1 MSDSEDENSRGKMGG
16 FTSSDSPNKKKK
28 KKRSVSGSGQRNY
41 CFDINLIESNNDRFT
56 EVSFRD
62 LVAKEEQE
70 RMKNKMNGLSNG
82 ASGGIDPYASDDDD
96 QLKALAAKYENKYAQ
111 MAATSK
117 KQPKKRKAVEYD
129 DIGDG
134 YDEDDP
140 FIDNSECFDEVVPQ
154 EMTTAHGGFYINTG
168 SLEFKANDRAVF
180 ELSSEDSAE
189 DAKTKKS
196 PKNLLKKK
204 VEVKLKKAKMINTDV
219 KTGVKRARV
228 INTERKKPGPKP
240 KVKDT
245 EVLEKKTEVSAV
257 NKRVEEV
264 KSSEAVSSKPVEIS
278 ELEAQLNALSKG
290 SSEKPKAEYLGVKIT
305 KVPAPPPA
313 KPVQTSDIEGSSSS
327 PASSSLTKPSMPTA
341 KPYTQAG
348 KPPPASGKVLSKSVT
363 VTEPTPEAPKEKA
376 FKCPHCPNIG
386 YHDKRGLYQHMYR
399 KHPKA
404 GQTEQG
410 DDSNSSNGLGNS
422 TLEPK
427 VPSTIK
433 VTPVKPSLASPAT
446 ASPKAAQ
453 VIPAKAAATPK
464 AAPVPMVVPVP
475 KVAPTPKAVPAPKVT
490 QTPKAAPPTQAGPRT
505 TGGAPSTAAAVA
517 KPAVSATS
525 PPKLGW
531 QNQVN
536 FSTNLD
542 LSISSVSSSGLNSK
556 VTSPSPPFPSSVSL
570 TRSPQVSSQ
579 KGNKLPDTSVNI
591 TTAPS
596 PPKAVTSQAL
606 DFTLTNLGHPK
617 SSVQPQM
624 SPQVASEIQASQAQ
638 RPPSAQANPKTAP
651 QTQAS
656 PRTTPQAQAS
666 PRTTQQAQA
675 SPRTTPHTQ
684 ASSRPSPQPQAS
696 MFHHDPRNILAS
708 SPSDVTSILGIAAPQ
723 FQGKLQPTQQQPPSA
738 LQQQKKPQFQHQN
751 STPLQLPYTSPS
763 KPKEAVL
770 SPDITNSLLE
780 FAQNMNQ
787 SLQQQQGLPAHN
799 GQQSPGRIAQPQT
812 GRPTVGQPPVVQQK
826 LPQPS
831 ILSQQLASP
840 VQQQQRQRASPLQQP
855 NLSPVPQM
863 QMQRASPSH
872 QQQERSTNMLQQQ
885 QQQTGLGIQQQ
896 QQAGIIQQQQQ
907 VKVSL
912 TAQAQ
917 QQQHAS
923 RVSTIQQPQLS
934 SPQRMG
940 VVQQQMAGSSPQQ
953 SKGNG
958 QQSRG
963 QQQQHFQQ
971 QQHGLLLQQQQQ
983 QFNQQKKSSGYDI
996 SDLLNSG
1003 GTLPTVVQ
1011 ASLGGGVVTSPASN
1025 GSNGLQTSQQQQNQL
1040 MRQQQQ
1046 QQQLI
1051 QQEMLQQNFF
1061 FGQ

>member
-1 MSDSEDENSRGKMGG
+1 MSDSEDENSRGKTGG
-16 FTSSDSPNKKKK
+16 FDSPNKKKK

-62 LVAKEEQE
+62 LVAKEEQD
-70 RMKNKMNGLSNG
+70 RIKNKMNGLSNG
-82 ASGGIDPYASDDDD
+82 TSMGGIDPYASDDDD

-180 ELSSEDSAE
+180 DLSSEDSAE
-189 DAKTKKS
+189 DAKVKKS

-219 KTGVKRARV
+219 KTGVKRARI

-264 KSSEAVSSKPVEIS
+264 KSTDIAAPKPVEIS
-278 ELEAQLNALSKG
+278 DLEAQLNALSKG
-290 SSEKPKAEYLGVKIT
+290 SSEKPKAEYLGVKIS
-305 KVPAPPPA
+305 KVSAPPSVNPLQVA
-313 KPVQTSDIEGSSSS
+313 DVEGSNSS
-327 PASSSLTKPSMPTA
+327 PSLTKPSMPTA
-341 KPYTQAG
+341 KPYTQ
-348 KPPPASGKVLSKSVT
+348 SGKTALSKSASVA
-363 VTEPTPEAPKEKA
+363 EPTQEAPKEKA

-404 GQTEQG
+404 GQVQTDQG
-410 DDSNSSNGLGNS
+410 DDSNGPTNG
-422 TLEPK
+422 TMEPK
-427 VPSTIK
+427 IPSTIK
-433 VTPVKPSLASPAT
+433 VTPVKSSLASPAS

-453 VIPAKAAATPK
+453 AIPAKAAASPKATTVPKPASVPK
-464 AAPVPMVVPVP
+464 AAPVPKVAPVP
-475 KVAPTPKAVPAPKVT
+475 KAAV
-490 QTPKAAPPTQAGPRT
+490 TPKAATTPKATSAPKAAPTTQAGSKT
-505 TGGAPSTAAAVA
+505 TGAAPPTAAPVV
-517 KPAVSATS
+517 KPTMSGTS

-536 FSTNLD
+536 FSNTNID
-542 LSISSVSSSGLNSK
+542 LSISSVSSSGMNSK

-570 TRSPQVSSQ
+570 TRSPQVSSSQ
-579 KGNKLPDTSVNI
+579 KGNKLPDSSANNI
-591 TTAPS
+591 TKAPS
-596 PPKAVTSQAL
+596 PTMPATSQAL
-606 DFTLTNLGHPK
+606 DFTLTNLGQSK

-624 SPQVASEIQASQAQ
+624 SPRVASEIQASQ
-638 RPPSAQANPKTAP
+638 RSASQP
-651 QTQAS
+651 QAS
-656 PRTTPQAQAS
+656 PKTVS
-666 PRTTQQAQA
+666 QAQA

-684 ASSRPSPQPQAS
+684 TNSRPSPHQPQAS

-708 SPSDVTSILGIAAPQ
+708 SPSDVTSILGITAPH
-723 FQGKLQPTQQQPPSA
+723 FQGKLQQKQQQQQQQQQQSPSA
-738 LQQQKKPQFQHQN
+738 IQQQKKPQFQQQN
-751 STPLQLPYTSPS
+751 SNSLQLPYTSPS

-787 SLQQQQGLPAHN
+787 SLQQQQGGLPAHNN
-799 GQQSPGRIAQPQT
+799 GQQSPARINPQQPQT
-812 GRPTVGQPPVVQQK
+812 SRPTVGQSPVVQQK
-826 LPQPS
+826 PPQPSS

-840 VQQQQRQRASPLQQP
+840 VQQQQRQRVSPLQQQP
-855 NLSPVPQM
+855 TSSPVPQM
-863 QMQRASPSH
+863 QMQRASPS
-872 QQQERSTNMLQQQ
+872 QQERSTNMLQQQ
-885 QQQTGLGIQQQ
+885 QQQQQTGLGMLQQQ
-896 QQAGIIQQQQQ
+896 QQPGIIQQQ
-907 VKVSL
+907 VKASP
-912 TAQAQ
+912 TAQSQ

-953 SKGNG
+953 QSKGSI

-963 QQQQHFQQ
+963 QQQQHFQQQ

-996 SDLLNSG
+996 SDLLNPG
-1003 GTLPTVVQ
+1003 GSLPTVVQ
-1011 ASLGGGVVTSPASN
+1011 ASLGGGVVTSSALN
-1025 GSNGLQTSQQQQNQL
+1025 GSNGHQASQQQQNQL
-1040 MRQQQQ
+1040 IRQQQ

>member
-16 FTSSDSPNKKKK
+16 FTSDSPNKKKK

-70 RMKNKMNGLSNG
+70 RIKNKMNGLSNG

-189 DAKTKKS
+189 DAKLKKS

-219 KTGVKRARV
+219 KTGVKRARM

-240 KVKDT
+240 KVKDA
-245 EVLEKKTEVSAV
+245 EGLEKKTEVSAV

-264 KSSEAVSSKPVEIS
+264 KSTEPVSSKPAEIS
-278 ELEAQLNALSKG
+278 DLEAQLNALSKG

-305 KVPAPPPA
+305 KVSAPPPV
-313 KPVQTSDIEGSSSS
+313 KPVQTPEIDGSSSS
-327 PASSSLTKPSMPTA
+327 PAPSSLNKPSMPTA
-341 KPYTQAG
+341 KPYAQPG
-348 KPPPASGKVLSKSVT
+348 KPPPASGKAMSVPPKSIIVSET
-363 VTEPTPEAPKEKA
+363 TPEAPKEKA

-399 KHPKA
+399 KHPKV

-410 DDSNSSNGLGNS
+410 DDSNSSNGPAIN

-433 VTPVKPSLASPAT
+433 VTPVKPSQASPAT

-453 VIPAKAAATPK
+453 VIPVKAAASAK
-464 AAPVPMVVPVP
+464 AAPVPKAVPVP
-475 KVAPTPKAVPAPKVT
+475 KVAPTPKAAPTPKVT
-490 QTPKAAPPTQAGPRT
+490 PVPKAAPQTQTGPKT
-505 TGGAPSTAAAVA
+505 TVGAPSSAAAVV
-517 KPAVSATS
+517 KPAVSSSS

-556 VTSPSPPFPSSVSL
+556 VMSPSPPFPSSVSL
-570 TRSPQVSSQ
+570 TRSPQVASQ
-579 KGNKLPDTSVNI
+579 KTNKLPNPSANI

-596 PPKAVTSQAL
+596 PPTPATSQAL
-606 DFTLTNLGHPK
+606 DFTLTNLAQPK

-624 SPQVASEIQASQAQ
+624 SPRVDSEIQASQ
-638 RPPSAQANPKTAP
+638 RPASQIQASPKTA
-651 QTQAS
+651 A
-656 PRTTPQAQAS
+656 
-666 PRTTQQAQA
+666 QAQA

-708 SPSDVTSILGIAAPQ
+708 SPSDVTSILGITAPH
-723 FQGKLQPTQQQPPSA
+723 FQGKLQPTQQQQPSS
-738 LQQQKKPQFQHQN
+738 LQQQKKPPFQQQN
-751 STPLQLPYTSPS
+751 STSLQLPYTSPS

-787 SLQQQQGLPAHN
+787 SLQQQQGLPVHN
-799 GQQSPGRIAQPQT
+799 GQQSPVRMNQQPQT
-812 GRPTVGQPPVVQQK
+812 SRPTVGQPSVVQQK
-826 LPQPS
+826 APQPS

-840 VQQQQRQRASPLQQP
+840 IQQQQQRQRASPLQQQ

-885 QQQTGLGIQQQ
+885 QQTGLGMQQQ
-896 QQAGIIQQQQQ
+896 QPGISQHQM
-907 VKVSL
+907 KVSS
-912 TAQAQ
+912 TAQVQ
-917 QQQHAS
+917 QPQQQHAS

-953 SKGNG
+953 SKGSS

-971 QQHGLLLQQQQQ
+971 QQQQQQGLLLQQQQQ
-983 QFNQQKKSSGYDI
+983 HFNQQKKSSGYDI
-996 SDLLNSG
+996 SDLLNPG

-1025 GSNGLQTSQQQQNQL
+1025 GSNGLQTSQQQQQM
-1040 MRQQQQ
+1040 MRQ